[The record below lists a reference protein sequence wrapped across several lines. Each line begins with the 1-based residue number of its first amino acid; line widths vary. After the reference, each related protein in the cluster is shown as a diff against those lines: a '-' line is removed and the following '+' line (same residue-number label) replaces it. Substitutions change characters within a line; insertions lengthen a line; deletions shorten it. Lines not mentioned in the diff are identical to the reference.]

1 MKKIISTI
9 LATALMC
16 SAATTIPVS
25 AAKDNKGNYHNY
37 IRVAYYGT
45 DDPSDET
52 SSYKAEKIKERQVIG
67 SDGECKGALKCYYND
82 NLIGYDRSKA
92 EIAGQSAG
100 FYYDC
105 YVVEVGKK
113 TARSSTTRGKGNA
126 TKWMNDSNDSTY
138 WYGNV
143 YWD

>member
-1 MKKIISTI
+1 
-9 LATALMC
+9 MC

-37 IRVAYYGT
+37 IRVVYYGT

-52 SSYKAEKIKERQVIG
+52 SSYKAEKIKERQVIV
-67 SDGECKGALKCYYND
+67 SDGECKGTLKCYYND

-105 YVVEVGKK
+105 SVNCWGGWADK
-113 TARSSTTRGKGNA
+113 SSTTRGRGNN
-126 TKWMNDSNDSTY
+126 TSWIYDNDSHTA
-138 WYGNV
+138 WQGNV